1 MEKAATKPKPTKKPS
16 KKAQY
21 ERFVEAARKL
31 GCDDSMEAF
40 ERTFEKIVSPKTK
53 PPFKK

>member
-1 MEKAATKPKPTKKPS
+1 MEKADIKPKQTKKLS

-40 ERTFEKIVSPKTK
+40 EHTFRKIVPAKGTTRSA
-53 PPFKK
+53 

>member
-1 MEKAATKPKPTKKPS
+1 MEKVGTKPKPTKKLS

-31 GCDDSMEAF
+31 GCDDSME
-40 ERTFEKIVSPKTK
+40 TFEQTFTKIVPPRRRK
-53 PPFKK
+53 PHI